1 MQTLFINEEI
11 KYTGEQLSPHW
22 IYRNYN
28 IMGNAI
34 IAFIG
39 ECEVNLNHMVD
50 IEDVINNEPI
60 YSKKMLNII
69 EENFNSTLV
78 ETVYKQ
84 RLLVTITKELIE
96 KNNNKINIK
105 RSGDDLYIGDKKL
118 SVSIA
123 TKSITSTLIHFG
135 LNIDASGAPVN
146 AAELTKDAGI
156 IDIKKFALELINK
169 YKEETEDI
177 SLSACK
183 VRGVFNE

>member
-1 MQTLFINEEI
+1 MQTLVIDKEI

-22 IYRNYN
+22 IYKNFN

-34 IAFIG
+34 VAFIG

-60 YSKKMLNII
+60 YSRKMLNII
-69 EENFNSTLV
+69 EENFDSSLV
-78 ETVYKQ
+78 ETVFKQ

-96 KNNNKINIK
+96 KNNPKVNII
-105 RSGDDLYIGDKKL
+105 RSGDDLYINGKKL

-135 LNIDASGAPVN
+135 LNIISEGAAVKAADLTNDAHI
-146 AAELTKDAGI
+146 T
-156 IDIKKFALELINK
+156 DIKKFATELLQTYNN
-169 YKEETEDI
+169 EVQDI
-177 SLSACK
+177 RLAASK
-183 VRGVFNE
+183 VRGVI

>member
-1 MQTLFINEEI
+1 MQTLFIDKEI
-11 KYTGEQLSPHW
+11 KYTGEQLSPHY
-22 IYRNYN
+22 IYKNYN
-28 IMGNAI
+28 LKGNAI

-69 EENFNSTLV
+69 EENFNSSLV
-78 ETVYKQ
+78 EMVYKQ
-84 RLLVTITKELIE
+84 RLLVAITKELIE
-96 KNNNKINIK
+96 KKNDKIKIERN
-105 RSGDDLYIGDKKL
+105 GDDLYIDNKKL

-146 AAELTKDAGI
+146 AAELIKDAGI
-156 IDIKKFALELINK
+156 EDIKEFAIELINK
-169 YKEETEDI
+169 YKKETENI
-177 SLSACK
+177 NLAACK
-183 VRGVFNE
+183 VRGVV

>member
-1 MQTLFINEEI
+1 MQTLFIDKET
-11 KYTGEQLSPHW
+11 KYTGEQLAPHW
-22 IYRNYN
+22 IYKNFN

-34 IAFIG
+34 VAFIG
-39 ECEVNLNHMVD
+39 ECEVKLAHMVD

-78 ETVYKQ
+78 EMVYKQ

-96 KNNNKINIK
+96 KNYPSVNIS
-105 RSGDDLYIGDKKL
+105 RNGDDLFVNDKKL

-135 LNIDASGAPVN
+135 ININSDGAPIN
-146 AAELTKDAGI
+146 AADLTSDVGVK
-156 IDIKKFALELINK
+156 DIKQFALDILTAYKNETTDINFAA
-169 YKEETEDI
+169 
-177 SLSACK
+177 SK
-183 VRGVFNE
+183 VRGVV

>member
-1 MQTLFINEEI
+1 MKTLFIDKEI

-22 IYRNYN
+22 IYKNFH

-34 IAFIG
+34 VAFAG
-39 ECEVNLNHMVD
+39 ECEVNLSHMVD

-60 YSKKMLNII
+60 YSKKMLSII
-69 EENFNSTLV
+69 EENFTSSLT

-96 KNNNKINIK
+96 KKYPEIEIR
-105 RSGDDLYIGDKKL
+105 RSGDDLFVNDKKL

-135 LNIDASGAPVN
+135 LNIIADGAPVK
-146 AAELTKDAGI
+146 AADLTNDVGVPN
-156 IDIKKFALELINK
+156 IKEFALEILERYKNEVLDIN
-169 YKEETEDI
+169 DA
-177 SLSACK
+177 ACK
-183 VRGVFNE
+183 VRGVI